1 MRYHLSMNEEE
12 LENLKEI
19 FKSYPAIK
27 VVYLFGS
34 KALDNDGPMSDY
46 DFAVYFDGRDTKKMF
61 DVKLELFDRLTRCLS
76 TDNIDIVIINTTE
89 APELKYQI
97 IKAGT
102 VLYEEQPYRILI
114 EPKIL
119 NEYFDFHYM
128 LSKYGLTKA

>member
-1 MRYHLSMNEEE
+1 MRYHLSMNENE
-12 LENLKEI
+12 LQSLIQI
-19 FKSYPAIK
+19 FKNYPEIK

-34 KALDNDGPMSDY
+34 KALDYDGPLSDY
-46 DFAVYFDGRDTKKMF
+46 DFALYFDEKDTKKMF
-61 DVKLELFDRLTRCLS
+61 DAKLELFDHLSRCLG
-76 TDNIDIVIINTTE
+76 TDKIDIVILNTTE

-97 IKAGT
+97 IKYGQ
-102 VLYEEQPYRILI
+102 VLYEEEPYRIII

>member
-1 MRYHLSMNEEE
+1 MTNKE
-12 LENLKEI
+12 LKNLKEI
-19 FKSYPAIK
+19 FKKYPAIK

-34 KALDNDGPMSDY
+34 KALDTDGPLSDY
-46 DFAVYFDGRDTKKMF
+46 DFAIYFDGKDATGMF
-61 DVKLELFDRLTRCLS
+61 DVKLELLDRLSRFLNA
-76 TDNIDIVIINTTE
+76 DNIDIVILNTTE

-97 IKAGT
+97 IKEGK
-102 VLYEEQPYRILI
+102 VIYEEQPYRILI

>member
-1 MRYHLSMNEEE
+1 MTNKE
-12 LENLKEI
+12 LKNLKEI
-19 FKSYPAIK
+19 FKKYPAIK

-34 KALDNDGPMSDY
+34 KALDTDGPLSDY
-46 DFAVYFDGRDTKKMF
+46 DFAIYFDGRDRKKMF
-61 DVKLELFDRLTRCLS
+61 GIKLELFDRLSRFLN
-76 TDNIDIVIINTTE
+76 TDNIDIVILNTTE

-97 IKAGT
+97 IKEGK
-102 VLYEEQPYRILI
+102 VIYEEQPYRILI

>member
-1 MRYHLSMNEEE
+1 MRYHLTMNENE
-12 LENLKEI
+12 LQRLKEI
-19 FKSYPAIK
+19 FKGYPAVK

-34 KALDNDGPMSDY
+34 RALDNDGPMSDY
-46 DFAVYFDGRDTKKMF
+46 DFAVYFDGRDTRKMF
-61 DVKLELFDRLTRCLS
+61 DAKLELLDKLSRLLS
-76 TDNIDIVIINTTE
+76 TDNIDIVILNTME

-97 IKAGT
+97 IKEGK

-128 LSKYGLTKA
+128 LSKYGLTKG

>member
-12 LENLKEI
+12 LQNLREI
-19 FKSYPAIK
+19 FKSYPSIK

-34 KALDNDGPMSDY
+34 KALDNEGPLSDY
-46 DFAVYFDGRDTKKMF
+46 DFAVYFDGKDTKRMF
-61 DVKLELFDRLTRCLS
+61 DLKLELLDRLSRFLR
-76 TDNIDIVIINTTE
+76 TDKIDIVILNTTE
-89 APELKYQI
+89 GPELKYQI
-97 IKAGT
+97 IKEGK
-102 VLYEEQPYRILI
+102 VIYEEEPYRILI